1 MSQRSYAQQQVI
13 VHSRD
18 SSMDSKTSSS
28 SRSSAEGY
36 YSSPSSRTS
45 MTNGYDRAEGFQYR
59 RVPDNG
65 MSTPT
70 QIHRTMSNYHPTS
83 EDKIIT
89 SKTTYTAERTIEV
102 HDHRKARYINDEP
115 RASHATYE
123 DFKQTQRRK
132 SRK

>member
-1 MSQRSYAQQQVI
+1 
-13 VHSRD
+13 
-18 SSMDSKTSSS
+18 
-28 SRSSAEGY
+28 
-36 YSSPSSRTS
+36 

-89 SKTTYTAERTIEV
+89 SKTTYTTERTIEV

-123 DFKQTQRRK
+123 DYKQTQRRK